1 MFSLG
6 LTIIAVFILIL
17 FTACIIIEVNPER
30 VVARASSST
39 ILQQEEEAELRAVET
54 FQDGFCGI
62 NDTDPNSTEF
72 VTEYMLPQTCEMPL
86 GIGVDIE
93 EDRVWYVSTKKGVL
107 GSYGIKENKFNEEKQ
122 IPSWPSRENPMEFS
136 QVWDVEVDN
145 RREEGEADIW
155 FTDEKQN
162 VVWRYIKSSNTFERY
177 MIPGESRD
185 FGTTYPASIEF
196 DTNNDNIIY
205 FVGMFSP
212 SIWIAEI
219 DQLNNGTSEGISEIP
234 IPVEGFEGTDPVFV
248 TTGSLAFDE
257 KENAVWVSIMIYGYK
272 GQIFRYNLDTK
283 SFDIF
288 DLPRELSSPWGLTV
302 DDNSDLWVTNAGSSI
317 FYKLSPREDDA
328 DDGLNIKEFEIEK
341 FVTSKGSS
349 RIFGNLLENNTE
361 EDFQKRYHTLPSMIK
376 KSNDGS
382 IWFNEQHGN
391 KISQFDPSTGTLI
404 EYWVPTQNRL
414 WGICSNDDVSGSNNS
429 INNDTCGIANILQ
442 FTIRGNDDS
451 GNDKQIWFSEWSQNK
466 IGKVEASKESPF
478 SIEVFKSD
486 EELTIERGEKE
497 KIKLII
503 RARSESHSFS
513 LDNIRMVASSTFTP
527 SGDIGNST
535 GYFIEPSSISMEEG
549 EEQEVVFEFMP
560 SADLQPGDYTMMLGA
575 ENNSI
580 SYLKAVK
587 IEII

>member
-17 FTACIIIEVNPER
+17 FTASIIIEVNPEG

-39 ILQQEEEAELRAVET
+39 ILQQEEEEELRAVET

-62 NDTDPNSTEF
+62 NDTGPNSTEF

-122 IPSWPSRENPMEFS
+122 IPSWPSRENPTEFS

-145 RREEGEADIW
+145 RREEGGGDIW

-219 DQLNNGTSEGISEIP
+219 DKLNNGTSEGISEIP

-272 GQIFRYNLDTK
+272 GQIFP
-283 SFDIF
+283 I
-288 DLPRELSSPWGLTV
+288 
-302 DDNSDLWVTNAGSSI
+302 
-317 FYKLSPREDDA
+317 
-328 DDGLNIKEFEIEK
+328 
-341 FVTSKGSS
+341 
-349 RIFGNLLENNTE
+349 
-361 EDFQKRYHTLPSMIK
+361 
-376 KSNDGS
+376 
-382 IWFNEQHGN
+382 
-391 KISQFDPSTGTLI
+391 
-404 EYWVPTQNRL
+404 
-414 WGICSNDDVSGSNNS
+414 
-429 INNDTCGIANILQ
+429 
-442 FTIRGNDDS
+442 
-451 GNDKQIWFSEWSQNK
+451 
-466 IGKVEASKESPF
+466 
-478 SIEVFKSD
+478 
-486 EELTIERGEKE
+486 
-497 KIKLII
+497 
-503 RARSESHSFS
+503 
-513 LDNIRMVASSTFTP
+513 
-527 SGDIGNST
+527 
-535 GYFIEPSSISMEEG
+535 
-549 EEQEVVFEFMP
+549 
-560 SADLQPGDYTMMLGA
+560 
-575 ENNSI
+575 
-580 SYLKAVK
+580 
-587 IEII
+587 

>member
-1 MFSLG
+1 M
-6 LTIIAVFILIL
+6 IL

-145 RREEGEADIW
+145 RREEGEGDIW

-205 FVGMFSP
+205 FAGMFSP

-219 DQLNNGTSEGISEIP
+219 DKLNNGTSEGISEIP
-234 IPVEGFEGTDPVFV
+234 IPVEGFEATDPVFV

-257 KENAVWVSIMIYGYK
+257 KENAVWVSIMI
-272 GQIFRYNLDTK
+272 
-283 SFDIF
+283 
-288 DLPRELSSPWGLTV
+288 
-302 DDNSDLWVTNAGSSI
+302 
-317 FYKLSPREDDA
+317 
-328 DDGLNIKEFEIEK
+328 
-341 FVTSKGSS
+341 
-349 RIFGNLLENNTE
+349 
-361 EDFQKRYHTLPSMIK
+361 
-376 KSNDGS
+376 
-382 IWFNEQHGN
+382 
-391 KISQFDPSTGTLI
+391 
-404 EYWVPTQNRL
+404 
-414 WGICSNDDVSGSNNS
+414 
-429 INNDTCGIANILQ
+429 
-442 FTIRGNDDS
+442 
-451 GNDKQIWFSEWSQNK
+451 
-466 IGKVEASKESPF
+466 
-478 SIEVFKSD
+478 
-486 EELTIERGEKE
+486 
-497 KIKLII
+497 
-503 RARSESHSFS
+503 
-513 LDNIRMVASSTFTP
+513 
-527 SGDIGNST
+527 
-535 GYFIEPSSISMEEG
+535 
-549 EEQEVVFEFMP
+549 
-560 SADLQPGDYTMMLGA
+560 
-575 ENNSI
+575 
-580 SYLKAVK
+580 
-587 IEII
+587 